1 MADNPEPVVVETAAV
16 NITDAKPADAHTEG
30 MGGEDKQEKMN
41 NVLMISSR
49 KPRGFYERAAKELF
63 ASEDKIVK
71 VSALGD
77 AIALAVE
84 LANTLEQ
91 KKDAKIVKVET
102 KYQLINRI
110 HKSTSTS
117 PGIQI
122 VLEKSATC
130 KCTRIIPGYLSF
142 CPKPTEPAT
151 FTAVYDEAPKD
162 TFASLCSG
170 DSSLSVGGGG
180 INEAF
185 ASVLKGA
192 EQDVSKY
199 ETMHKALLKKALAEA
214 SESSEN
220 KERSMLTEATEDLHP
235 DLKASYCRPCPGI
248 KSGDDSTGSVFIDIF
263 NDSKKPYQVNNM
275 NNYAMIY
282 VVSPKGSA
290 FEKVED
296 FLDAVRKSAVNLMT
310 AFCDFNGM
318 VKRAK
323 SNSAVAHKRINVIR
337 ICLFSGGSNIHSKA
351 EKKDV
356 ALAIL
361 QGLSNGYHYGPSPRL
376 NLAFDGDDVFQQVWN
391 SHYNPNPPEAEA
403 EVAPVAGA

>member
-1 MADNPEPVVVETAAV
+1 MAETTAQPVIVEAPSAKTH
-16 NITDAKPADAHTEG
+16 DAKPLEAPIPTEG
-30 MGGEDKQEKMN
+30 TEGDDTKLEKMN

-91 KKDAKIVKVET
+91 KKDAKIIKVET
-102 KYQLINRI
+102 KYQLINRQY
-110 HKSTSTS
+110 KSTSTS

-142 CPKPTEPAT
+142 CPKPTEPT
-151 FTAVYDEAPKD
+151 KFTAVYDEAPKD

-170 DSSLSVGGGG
+170 DASLGVGNGG
-180 INEAF
+180 ISEAF
-185 ASVLKGA
+185 ADVLRNA

-199 ETMHKALLKKALAEA
+199 EAVHKALLKKALAEA
-214 SESSEN
+214 SENAEN
-220 KERSMLTEATEDLHP
+220 KERTMLIEATGETHP
-235 DLKASYCRPCPGI
+235 DLKTSYCRTCPGI
-248 KSGDDSTGSVFIDIF
+248 KSEDGSTGAVFIDIF
-263 NDSKKPYQVNNM
+263 DDGKKPFQA

-282 VVSPKGSA
+282 VVAPKGSD
-290 FEKVED
+290 FDTVED
-296 FLDAVRKSAVNLMT
+296 FLEAVRKTAVNLMT

-318 VKRAK
+318 VKRSK
-323 SNSAVAHKRINVIR
+323 SNAPLPLKRINVIR
-337 ICLFSGGSNIHSKA
+337 VCLFSGGSNIHPKA

-356 ALAIL
+356 AYAIL
-361 QGLSNGYHYGPSPRL
+361 QGLSKGYHYGPSPRL

-391 SHYNPNPPEAEA
+391 CHYNPSSTAEA
-403 EVAPVAGA
+403 ETEAAES